1 MNFLAVHKFHM
12 YVGKVL
18 NVFHLLRNRCNPSET
33 TRHLLWV
40 KKKRS
45 VKKNLKANECQCW
58 QENLP
63 SLICSYCWV
72 STSNFWMHV
81 ISPVKETKLE
91 ISVSN
96 FASLLRCRFQG
107 LFGRNWV
114 QKLLD
119 QLQWY
124 KINMF
129 KGFQFS
135 LVQFSHSVVS
145 DSAIPWIAA
154 YQASLSITN
163 SRSSLKGF
171 IYIQM
176 TPVCFWHNLK
186 YFFLI

>member
-1 MNFLAVHKFHM
+1 M
-12 YVGKVL
+12 YFICL
-18 NVFHLLRNRCNPSET
+18 ET
-33 TRHLLWV
+33 GVIDLKQLGIYCEWR
-40 KKKRS
+40 KRE
-45 VKKNLKANECQCW
+45 VWKNLKANECQCW

-81 ISPVKETKLE
+81 ISSVKETKLE

-107 LFGRNWV
+107 LLGRNWV
-114 QKLLD
+114 QKLLN

-135 LVQFSHSVVS
+135 LVQFSRSVVS
-145 DSAIPWIAA
+145 DSLRSHELQHTRPPCPSPTPGVHSKVLYTFKW
-154 YQASLSITN
+154 YPFASGTI
-163 SRSSLKGF
+163 
-171 IYIQM
+171 
-176 TPVCFWHNLK
+176 
-186 YFFLI
+186 